1 MLHASA
7 SIYIADADNGAA
19 IIDYNSEKSLI
30 PASLMKLISS
40 AAALELLGPEYTF
53 KTIIGYTGS
62 LNRRSGK
69 LKGDIVIRGGGDP
82 ALGSKYFSDHYQ
94 DFTGSWINEIK
105 KLNIK
110 RIEGRVIS
118 DDTYYD
124 FLPVPAKW
132 LIEDS
137 GNYYGA
143 GAYGLS
149 VFDNSYEIHFNTT
162 DTSEAVITKI
172 IPDECNYDLSN
183 RLKISGSSD
192 EGNIIALPY
201 SSDAVLEG
209 TIPANLKDFVL
220 NASIPDPPYIISK
233 ILTNRLHEA
242 GITVSVDP
250 TTIRSEQITRP
261 EDIIAITETISPKLA
276 EIIEVMNHESVNLFA
291 EHLIKEI
298 GKRFGD
304 GGSTASGVEVIKGF
318 LKEAGI
324 KSEGMFIEDGSGLS
338 PLDAINSRAVVNL
351 LIFMK
356 NKGRFFPDYFGSL
369 PEAGKDGTLQNYFK
383 DPVFEYRLRA
393 KSGSMTRVRNYAGYF
408 KSFSG
413 KDMAFSI
420 IINNYTG
427 QPKDIIPNIESFI
440 KDLIVNN

>member
-7 SIYIADADNGAA
+7 SIYIADTDNGAA
-19 IIDYNSEKSLI
+19 IVDYNSEKSLI

-40 AAALELLGPEYTF
+40 AAALELLGPDYTF
-53 KTIIGYTGS
+53 STIVGYTGS

-149 VFDNSYEIHFNTT
+149 VFDNNYEIHFNTT

-172 IPDECNYDLSN
+172 IPDECNYDLSD
-183 RLKISGSSD
+183 RLKISGTSD

-201 SSDAVLEG
+201 SSYAVLEG
-209 TIPANLKDFVL
+209 TIPANLEDFVL

-233 ILTNRLHEA
+233 ILTNRLSEA
-242 GITVSVDP
+242 DITVSEDP
-250 TTIRSEQITRP
+250 TTVRSEQIERP
-261 EDIIAITETISPKLA
+261 EDIIPTISPKLA

-318 LKEAGI
+318 LKAAGI
-324 KSEGMFIEDGSGLS
+324 KSEGLFIEDGSGLS

-369 PEAGKDGTLQNYFK
+369 PEAGNEGTIKNYFK

-408 KSFSG
+408 KSVSG

-420 IINNYTG
+420 IINNYSG
-427 QPKDIIPNIESFI
+427 QSKDIIPNIENLL
-440 KDLIVNN
+440 KDLILKN